1 MARLLKTPF
10 AVAFGVTA
18 ALTLGLLLLREAR
31 SPFPAVRQVS
41 GDAGAAYI
49 DARRDVAH
57 GGDALA
63 SALVS
68 GLDWLA
74 RHQYAEG
81 MWSARSFAQMC
92 EGRVCLGRGEDEH
105 DLGVTALAVLAMLES
120 GRVRPK
126 YEDSAR
132 RALAWLARRQDEGGC
147 FGPRVGKYMY
157 GHAVATLAFA
167 RAYPVLG
174 EALYKHHAARGI
186 RFLEMA
192 RNPGWAWR
200 YGIRDGD
207 NDTSVTGWVGAALLA
222 AASPEVDI
230 PVDPRAP
237 EGIYRWLDEVTGDR
251 YYEVSYRRRGGG
263 GASVRG
269 VNDHYER
276 NEGLTAVAVW
286 LWGRSG
292 NPRDGA
298 RARVGARRLCGDLPL
313 WNSDATTVDF
323 CAWFAGTRALAA
335 CGDPALWGPWSGR
348 VRRLLVAHQRKF
360 NEGCSHGSWDPVDKW
375 GCEGGRVYATAM
387 NLLTLG
393 VADGARVPAPPPS
406 TP

>member
-1 MARLLKTPF
+1 MVPLLRTPF
-10 AVAFGVTA
+10 AAAFGVTVG
-18 ALTLGLLLLREAR
+18 LSLGLLFLGEAR
-31 SPFPAVRQVS
+31 SPFPAMRKVPRA
-41 GDAGAAYI
+41 AGAAYLE
-49 DARRDVAH
+49 ARRDVAH

-63 SALVS
+63 FAVVSA
-68 GLDWLA
+68 LDWLA

-81 MWSARSFAQMC
+81 MWSARSFAQLC

-132 RALAWLARRQDEGGC
+132 RALGWLARRQDDGGC

-207 NDTSVTGWVGAALLA
+207 NDTSVTGWAGAALLA
-222 AASPEVDI
+222 ASAPDVDI
-230 PVDPRAP
+230 EVDPRAM
-237 EGIYRWLDEVTGDR
+237 EGILRWLDEVTGDR
-251 YYEVSYRRRGGG
+251 YGEVSYRRRGGG
-263 GASVRG
+263 SASVRG
-269 VNDHYER
+269 LNDHYER

-286 LWGRSG
+286 LRVRSG
-292 NPRDGA
+292 DLRGGGFV
-298 RARVGARRLCGDLPL
+298 RLGARRLCGDLPV
-313 WNSDATTVDF
+313 WNADGTSVDF
-323 CAWFAGTRALAA
+323 CAWFSGTRALAA
-335 CGDPALWGPWSGR
+335 FGDPGLWGPWSVR
-348 VRRLLVAHQRKF
+348 VRSLLLGHQRKF
-360 NEGCSHGSWDPVDKW
+360 NEGCSRGSWDPVDKW

-393 VADGARVPAPPPS
+393 LVAGSSAP
-406 TP
+406 